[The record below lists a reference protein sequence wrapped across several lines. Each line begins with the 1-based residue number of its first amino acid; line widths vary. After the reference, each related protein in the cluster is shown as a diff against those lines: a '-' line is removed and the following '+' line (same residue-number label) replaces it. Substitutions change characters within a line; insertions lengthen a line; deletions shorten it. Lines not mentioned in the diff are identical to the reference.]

1 MRKTVFAF
9 AGVLQLLC
17 GGCIYSHTRSSQ
29 ASVSTFAD
37 REEFPEA
44 VWDRRADIWRQ
55 EFSAKA
61 DYYRSGIYDEPFK
74 KLTPGGAHWGFVGG
88 LIEVGAHLPTCLF
101 ELALMGGR
109 VTKYDVVFLDRN
121 TATERVELL
130 ALPTCEWDDRLLR
143 QPAFRPYWTNEVF
156 GIDFE
161 AGERVLT
168 EGRGGNARLHY
179 LEDLSDNNPVLWW
192 KSATGEER
200 LVILQAERN
209 APKNKYGWRPVT
221 GYRLLYFENFRFVRA
236 IKIWDGGLPAVRLFD
251 ISMKDGRHV
260 NVVNLFGYR
269 RDYFEGFETKRVG
282 VEWMVLQADL
292 QTGETRTV
300 GRYGEEP
307 EGGKADGMEIIV
319 TKRQ

>member
-17 GGCIYSHTRSSQ
+17 GGCIYSHTRSYQ

-44 VWDRRADIWRQ
+44 AWDRRAGVWRQ

-61 DYYRSGIYDEPFK
+61 DYYRSGIYDTPFK
-74 KLTPGGAHWGFVGG
+74 KL
-88 LIEVGAHLPTCLF
+88 
-101 ELALMGGR
+101 
-109 VTKYDVVFLDRN
+109 KYDVVFLDRN

-161 AGERVLT
+161 AGERALT

-200 LVILQAERN
+200 LVILQEERN

-236 IKIWDGGLPAVRLFD
+236 IKIWDGGLPAVHLFD

-269 RDYFEGFETKRVG
+269 RDYFEGFEMKRAG

-300 GRYGEEP
+300 GRYGEKP
-307 EGGKADGMEIIV
+307 EGGKTDGMEIVV